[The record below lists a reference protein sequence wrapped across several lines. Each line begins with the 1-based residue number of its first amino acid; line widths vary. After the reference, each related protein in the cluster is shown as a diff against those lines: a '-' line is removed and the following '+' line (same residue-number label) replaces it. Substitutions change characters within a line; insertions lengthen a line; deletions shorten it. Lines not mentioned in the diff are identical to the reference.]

1 MAKRKRTNEQ
11 THKTKYYKGT
21 LSAIKNGLLRYMAS
35 LVGAN

>member
-1 MAKRKRTNEQ
+1 MAKRKRRNEQ

-21 LSAIKNGLLRYMAS
+21 LSAIKSGLLRDMTS